1 MNIDHESLIR
11 IRDSAEQLYS
21 QEEVER
27 ALDRL
32 AARIATDIGDTDPL
46 LISVMTGGLVT
57 SSELFTRLQC
67 PVQLDYLHATRYDG
81 TRGGEKL
88 KWITRP
94 SQSLVGRTVLV
105 VDDIL
110 DEGLTL
116 EAIIEYC
123 HEQRAGAVYSAV
135 LVEKL
140 HDRKPDDLHADYVG
154 LQVEDRYVFGYGM
167 DYHGYWRNLKGIYAV
182 AGT

>member
-1 MNIDHESLIR
+1 MSIDHESLIR

-67 PVQLDYLHATRYDG
+67 PIQLDYLHATRYDG
-81 TRGGEKL
+81 TKRARNSNGLPG
-88 KWITRP
+88 RHNR
-94 SQSLVGRTVLV
+94 SLAER
-105 VDDIL
+105 
-110 DEGLTL
+110 
-116 EAIIEYC
+116 C
-123 HEQRAGAVYSAV
+123 
-135 LVEKL
+135 
-140 HDRKPDDLHADYVG
+140 
-154 LQVEDRYVFGYGM
+154 
-167 DYHGYWRNLKGIYAV
+167 W
-182 AGT
+182 

>member
-1 MNIDHESLIR
+1 MRLDHENLIKV
-11 IRDSAEQLYS
+11 RDSADLLYS
-21 QEEVER
+21 QEEVAA
-27 ALDRL
+27 ALQRL
-32 AARIATDIGDTDPL
+32 ADAIETDIGDTDPL
-46 LISVMTGGLVT
+46 MISVMTGGLVT
-57 SSELFTRLQC
+57 SSELFTRLRC
-67 PVQLDYLHATRYDG
+67 PVQLDYLHATRYEG

-94 SQSLVGRTVLV
+94 SQSLAGRTILV

-116 EAIIEYC
+116 AAIIEYC
-123 HEQRAGAVYSAV
+123 HEQNARAVYSAV

-140 HDRKPDDLHADYVG
+140 HDRKADDLRADYVG

-182 AGT
+182 AET